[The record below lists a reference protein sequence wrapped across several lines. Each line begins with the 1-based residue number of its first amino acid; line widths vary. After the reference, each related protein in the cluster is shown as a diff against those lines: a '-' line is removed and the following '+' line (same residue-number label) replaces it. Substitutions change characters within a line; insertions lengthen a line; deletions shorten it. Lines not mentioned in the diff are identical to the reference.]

1 MYSTPYLAITKK
13 TDDRRE
19 NPHHGAHKKVNLFH
33 NGQGFS
39 KLSSKLLKTLVMMGS
54 IRLIWDVFLTPG
66 RHIIMEVFETER
78 KYLITASL
86 LSVESPNHLASHS
99 GTFLWMLV
107 LMRNQSAVVPTCC
120 PRDTQAGHRPGPQR
134 LTVPPLRV
142 RTGRRTRWRRWSG
155 TTASTTRTTVATSP
169 RRRWTTS
176 SASGC
181 PRFPQNSWRP
191 GGGPLRPPP
200 WGRVEPALGW
210 AGGKFSLFAQAGVT
224 MDPEAQIGVFK
235 GS

>member
-13 TDDRRE
+13 TDDLRE

-54 IRLIWDVFLTPG
+54 SRLIWDVVLTPG

-99 GTFLWMLV
+99 GAFVWMLV
-107 LMRNQSAVVPTCC
+107 LMRNRSAGGSHLLPT
-120 PRDTQAGHRPGPQR
+120 GH
-134 LTVPPLRV
+134 TS
-142 RTGRRTRWRRWSG
+142 RTPSW
-155 TTASTTRTTVATSP
+155 ASA
-169 RRRWTTS
+169 
-176 SASGC
+176 AC
-181 PRFPQNSWRP
+181 
-191 GGGPLRPPP
+191 RPPSQSSHGAKDAMEALERYYRKYDADNSGYLSKAEVDNFFRERLP
-200 WGRVEPALGW
+200 KVSTKFMEARGRAPSPSSLG
-210 AGGKFSLFAQAGVT
+210 AGGTGV
-224 MDPEAQIGVFK
+224 GVGWWTVLPVCSSRCDNGPK
-235 GS
+235 KHK